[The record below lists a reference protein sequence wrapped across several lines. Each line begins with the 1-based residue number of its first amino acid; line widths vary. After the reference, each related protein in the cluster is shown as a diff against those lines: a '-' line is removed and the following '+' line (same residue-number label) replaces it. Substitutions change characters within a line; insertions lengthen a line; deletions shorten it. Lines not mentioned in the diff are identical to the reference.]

1 METKIKKCRSDKI
14 YILIHIAISYVDILC
29 KCLIA
34 NKNSL
39 CVTMTHRDFY
49 TNSILS
55 FLPKAAA
62 SL

>member
-14 YILIHIAISYVDILC
+14 YILIHIAISYVDIQC

-39 CVTMTHRDFY
+39 CVTMTHREFLYKFY
-49 TNSILS
+49 
-55 FLPKAAA
+55 FKFFA
-62 SL
+62 

>member
-14 YILIHIAISYVDILC
+14 YILINIAISYVDILC

-39 CVTMTHRDFY
+39 CVTMTHREFLYKFY
-49 TNSILS
+49 
-55 FLPKAAA
+55 FKFFA
-62 SL
+62 

>member
-39 CVTMTHRDFY
+39 MCHGDTPGR
-49 TNSILS
+49 
-55 FLPKAAA
+55 
-62 SL
+62 SLLK